1 MPIELDAQQLRVLGC
16 LLEKAVLTP
25 DQYPLTLNA
34 LTAACNQK
42 SSRDPVM
49 QMEPGAVQRT
59 LRQLEDRHLV
69 ASNENFRSRVEKF
82 QQRFC
87 NTPYANYQFEPD
99 EYAVV
104 TLLMLRGE
112 QTPGELRSRSG
123 RLHEFADNAEVQR
136 TLDRLLERED
146 GPLVARR
153 PRQPGRRDH
162 CWAHCFGGAVDSVA
176 AEVADPAPSRRA
188 SAAAGGSRLD
198 ELEAR
203 VARLEAR
210 LAELTGEP
218 TEEAPP

>member
-1 MPIELDAQQLRVLGC
+1 VPIELDPTQLRVLGC

-34 LTAACNQK
+34 TVSACNQK
-42 SSRDPVM
+42 PSRDPVM
-49 QMEPGAVQRT
+49 TLEAGTVLRT

-87 NTPYANYQFEPD
+87 NTPFADYQFEPD
-99 EYAVV
+99 EYAVI

-123 RLHEFADNAEVQR
+123 RLHEFADNAAVQETLER
-136 TLDRLLERED
+136 LLDREG

-153 PRQPGRRDH
+153 PRASGRRDH
-162 CWAHCFGGAVDSVA
+162 CWAHCFGGAVESVA
-176 AEVADPAPSRRA
+176 AESAETPASRP
-188 SAAAGGSRLD
+188 AAADRNDRLD
-198 ELEAR
+198 ALEAR
-203 VARLEAR
+203 VARLEAA
-210 LAELTGEP
+210 LAELTGQALEDG
-218 TEEAPP
+218 

>member
-1 MPIELDAQQLRVLGC
+1 MTIELDPTQLRVLGC
-16 LLEKAVLTP
+16 MLEKAVLTP

-34 LTAACNQK
+34 LVSACNQK

-49 QMEPGAVQRT
+49 TLESGTVLRT

-87 NTPYANYQFEPD
+87 NTPYADYQFEPD
-99 EYAVV
+99 EYAVI

-123 RLHEFADNAEVQR
+123 RLHEFADNAAVQE
-136 TLDRLLERED
+136 TLERLLHREG

-153 PRQPGRRDH
+153 PRAPGRRDH
-162 CWAHCFGGAVDSVA
+162 CWVHCFGGAVESVA
-176 AEVADPAPSRRA
+176 AEVAEAPASRPAGA
-188 SAAAGGSRLD
+188 SRNDRLD
-198 ELEAR
+198 ALEAR
-203 VARLEAR
+203 VARLEAA
-210 LAELTGEP
+210 LAALTGQALEDG
-218 TEEAPP
+218 